1 MGSELL
7 VGVFRFDLQLLLAGL
22 ADPVMLAFNEGMVVD
37 AFAVVF
43 SAQITLHEDEVYRS
57 S

>member
-43 SAQITLHEDEVYRS
+43 SA
-57 S
+57 